1 MFSLHVSGGMEE
13 CYWDCE
19 FVFDLDLI
27 YGGLILEV
35 RLKNKSFVS
44 KLTNNGCSQYLL
56 VRIKLLKLLLIQTTE
71 VRNGKGGEIVR

>member
-44 KLTNNGCSQYLL
+44 KLTNKWMFSVL